1 MIFEKYLIPDR
12 MVDTYKNITPE
23 YLKSRGIKLLICD
36 IDNTLVT
43 YDDPVPTESLTD
55 WFELM
60 KRAEITVAFVSNNHA
75 ERVER
80 FNEKLG
86 YIAFADA
93 HKPFIG
99 KIKKVMKKTGIS
111 SETTAL
117 LGDQLLTDAAAA
129 KLAGLHCMIVPP
141 IKDKKSLF
149 FRFKR
154 AIEKPY
160 VKKYKLL
167 HNEVAAL

>member
-75 ERVER
+75 
-80 FNEKLG
+80 
-86 YIAFADA
+86 I
-93 HKPFIG
+93 
-99 KIKKVMKKTGIS
+99 
-111 SETTAL
+111 
-117 LGDQLLTDAAAA
+117 
-129 KLAGLHCMIVPP
+129 CC
-141 IKDKKSLF
+141 
-149 FRFKR
+149 
-154 AIEKPY
+154 
-160 VKKYKLL
+160 
-167 HNEVAAL
+167 